1 MVIVDIAGHRSTST
15 GMSHIIVFSLSVSLS
30 KVTRVKNFGGIAQR
44 TLNTMKDEN
53 EDSGQG
59 ARTIHDSFF
68 RNSIAFA
75 SIAAILEPHGW

>member
-1 MVIVDIAGHRSTST
+1 
-15 GMSHIIVFSLSVSLS
+15 MSHIIVFSLSVSLS

-68 RNSIAFA
+68 RVRLHLLQLQRFWSHMVG
-75 SIAAILEPHGW
+75 E